1 MPKCPGGLIIIMW
14 IPTHELG
21 ESLPVIEDAVGA
33 VDVIGIGKLVKGT
46 GFLKS

>member
-1 MPKCPGGLIIIMW
+1 MD

-21 ESLPVIEDAVGA
+21 EFLPVIEDTVGA
-33 VDVIGIGKLVKGT
+33 VDVKGIGKLVKGT